1 MQGYPVLMKI
11 EEWLLILTMNN
22 VLPLF
27 PTPVITIDVEE
38 RTDELKPEDF
48 EYNIIDHVGSD
59 GGTRSYQSFNLRILS
74 KYPRISKL
82 LLKKFDKVK
91 QLLHLSHQFVITT
104 SWFTKTETGG
114 YSLPHLHKNSFY
126 SGVYYFDDY
135 TDESGELELINPS
148 MDKAD
153 FLLDAKEW
161 NMYNSAGWT
170 VEPKKNLLV
179 FFPSYI
185 RHCVKIHKDPI
196 TRYSLAFN
204 VVPTGMYGV
213 GDSVMNTSWLTS

>member
-1 MQGYPVLMKI
+1 MKI

-91 QLLHLSHQFVITT
+91 QLLHLNHQFVITT